1 MPVPV
6 FHASNNTNKK
16 QEMAIKRGVKIPFL
30 WTNDEGYLRRI
41 QNLVFLKTHGIRLL
55 RGRNLTAALEKK
67 REPGRC
73 PSVKMKRVKKE
84 KINPRSTHAARLTN
98 NPKTNIVVTV
108 VGSVPVPI
116 GRPRVPGI
124 VVPRATTQH
133 TIPSISQALKTRTW

>member
-1 MPVPV
+1 
-6 FHASNNTNKK
+6 
-16 QEMAIKRGVKIPFL
+16 
-30 WTNDEGYLRRI
+30 
-41 QNLVFLKTHGIRLL
+41 
-55 RGRNLTAALEKK
+55 
-67 REPGRC
+67 
-73 PSVKMKRVKKE
+73 VKKE

-133 TIPSISQALKTRTW
+133 TIPSISQALKTRTDINPNTFHERSIAICRRDRKTPKKIRAPG